1 MAYKGKQYI
10 AQLCGG
16 AGTADAFAQY
26 SDTAA
31 HTDKFYGF
39 MPVGGNA
46 TFTALLEDAV
56 SVGATKLAYTYYEGV
71 YYPGSFTGCTLAT
84 GSIIVLKDKSY

>member
-1 MAYKGKQYI
+1 MAYKGIQYI
-10 AQLCGG
+10 AQLTGG
-16 AGTADAFAQY
+16 AGNAAAFFQY
-26 SDTAA
+26 SDTGA

-39 MPVGGNA
+39 IPVNGNA

-71 YYPGSFTGCTLAT
+71 FYPGSFTGCTLAT
-84 GSIIVLKDKSY
+84 GAIIVYVDKS